1 LSGEAGAAGDELPG
15 DADADLRIHLQ
26 QVQHRVRGTRPVP
39 EAAHQV
45 PVLRRRADDQEVFRV
60 RDEEQRRVHAFE
72 GRGRAVLLLLV
83 TFLQPLWL
91 NDVKEDSLKE
101 DSPLQS
107 GANKRLLGDKWLDWN
122 GREESGAASADTAI
136 TVSLVLAGV
145 VAVLLVALLL
155 LLWYLVTPRLAQFHP
170 AAPWVFGF
178 LIVGISLFVFA
189 MGGSLIL
196 TLRAKKNLL
205 LIRSSS
211 KVLLD
216 VVSILQRL
224 GKRFGITA
232 DRVSNSLL
240 KVNNALVLA
249 TVPFTGK
256 ESVLLLLP
264 RCLTREIR
272 QEIVQYSE
280 GLGLKHA
287 VCAGGEDA
295 RKKILLEQ
303 PNIVVAVACERDL
316 IAGLRDIRGKIPVI
330 GIPNS
335 RPQGPCK
342 CTELN
347 VEEFVKTLRHLRGGK
362 AERAS
367 HAS

>member
-1 LSGEAGAAGDELPG
+1 
-15 DADADLRIHLQ
+15 
-26 QVQHRVRGTRPVP
+26 
-39 EAAHQV
+39 
-45 PVLRRRADDQEVFRV
+45 
-60 RDEEQRRVHAFE
+60 
-72 GRGRAVLLLLV
+72 
-83 TFLQPLWL
+83 
-91 NDVKEDSLKE
+91 
-101 DSPLQS
+101 
-107 GANKRLLGDKWLDWN
+107 
-122 GREESGAASADTAI
+122 
-136 TVSLVLAGV
+136 
-145 VAVLLVALLL
+145 
-155 LLWYLVTPRLAQFHP
+155 
-170 AAPWVFGF
+170 
-178 LIVGISLFVFA
+178 

-196 TLRAKKNLL
+196 TLRAKRNLL
-205 LIRSSS
+205 LIRSSN
-211 KVLLD
+211 KVLLG

-249 TVPFTGK
+249 TVPFTGE

-272 QEIVQYSE
+272 QEIVRHSE

-295 RKKILLEQ
+295 RKKILLER
-303 PNIVVAVACERDL
+303 PNVVVAVACERDL

-347 VEEFVKTLRHLRGGK
+347 VEEFVKTIRHLRNRK
-362 AERAS
+362 AETAS
-367 HAS
+367 KAN